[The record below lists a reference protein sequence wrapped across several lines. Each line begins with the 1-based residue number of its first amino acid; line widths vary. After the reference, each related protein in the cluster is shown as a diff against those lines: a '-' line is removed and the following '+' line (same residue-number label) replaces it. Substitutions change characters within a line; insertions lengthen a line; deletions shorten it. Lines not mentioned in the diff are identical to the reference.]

1 MRTFGLQDIV
11 SLFRYRSQVMSLDS
25 VWQATHGA
33 PLGPLSI
40 LEHLNPGRG
49 GFIGVTDGE
58 DDAPSLL
65 GQVHLDQGS
74 STAHLGYIMPAEAV
88 DSAALNDLLDGLAK
102 QAGCMGALSLLA
114 EVEEDSPV
122 FMRLR
127 RSGFS
132 VYGWQRI
139 WRLPFDTDP
148 AECLGRWEDCRLV
161 DSIAVRSLYHSLVPP
176 LVQRADP
183 LPPNLLHGLIYREGG
198 EVMGYMD
205 ASYGPHG
212 ICLRPL
218 VHPAAEDVAGL
229 LARLPFCYPPLL
241 GRPVCLVVRSYQ
253 AWLEATLEQLGA
265 EVAPRQA
272 LMVNHLARFQ
282 RAAFPASLRPLYE
295 TGATETTFPVA
306 HLNINDN

>member
-1 MRTFGLQDIV
+1 MRTFGLQDII
-11 SLFRYRSQVMSLDS
+11 SLFRYRSRALSLDS
-25 VWQATHGA
+25 VWQVTHGA
-33 PLGPLSI
+33 PLGPLSM

-49 GFIGVTDGE
+49 GYIGVTAGE
-58 DDAPSLL
+58 DGAPTLL

-74 STAHLGYIMPAEAV
+74 STAHLGYIMPAESV
-88 DSAALNDLLDGLAK
+88 DSPQLNDLIDGLAQ
-102 QAGCMGALSLLA
+102 QAGCMGALRLLA
-114 EVEEDSPV
+114 EVEENSPV
-122 FMRLR
+122 FQRLR

-139 WRLPFDTDP
+139 WRLPLDP
-148 AECLGRWEDCRLV
+148 EPGECLGRWEDCRSV

-183 LPPNLLHGLIYREGG
+183 LPSNLLHGLIYREGG

-229 LARLPFCYPPLL
+229 LARLPTCYPPLL
-241 GRPVCLVVRSYQ
+241 GRPVCLVVRTYQ
-253 AWLEATLEQLGA
+253 AWLELALEQLGA
-265 EVAPRQA
+265 EVTPRQA

-282 RAAFPASLRPLYE
+282 RSAVPASLRPLYE
-295 TGATETTFPVA
+295 TGAAETTFPVA
-306 HLNINDN
+306 QMNIHDN